1 MERKTML
8 LILMTLISCL
18 SMSAQTRIPDWF
30 FESNSGSQVGV
41 SFPAKNHHARECMAL
56 MIAVLQNRC
65 VQANCLED
73 AVISGKDTIE
83 DAVISGKDIRANY
96 SFVEHSFSYQLED
109 SHVNDNDEEFFKIK
123 ITEGNDCNINIAYA
137 QDFKTLEDNSL
148 HIDIQCL
155 IELETEPG
163 LKSVLRYDY
172 KHSHLSNEL
181 KHRLEFI
188 SCTPQGETYILN
200 TDIDKA
206 NDASYKYQNCR
217 MPIDFSLSTSCEN
230 SLFVALL
237 KIILQGEM
245 KYIYPIG
252 MKDNHLY
259 FLYY

>member
-1 MERKTML
+1 MKRIA
-8 LILMTLISCL
+8 LILVTLFSCL

-41 SFPAKNHHARECMAL
+41 SFPAENHHARECMAL
-56 MIAVLQNRC
+56 MIAVLQNRY

-73 AVISGKDTIE
+73 AVISVKDTIE
-83 DAVISGKDIRANY
+83 DAVISRIDALARDFY
-96 SFVEHSFSYQLED
+96 QCSFSYRLEN
-109 SHVNDNDEEFFKIK
+109 SHVNDNDEEFFKFK
-123 ITEGNDCNINIAYA
+123 ITEGNDCNINIVYEY
-137 QDFKTLEDNSL
+137 FIETLEDNSL
-148 HIDIQCL
+148 HINIQCL

-163 LKSVLRYDY
+163 LKSVLLYEY
-172 KHSHLSNEL
+172 KHSDQSNEL

-188 SCTPQGETYILN
+188 SCTPQGETYIMN

-217 MPIDFSLSTSCEN
+217 MPIDFSLSASCEN
-230 SLFVALL
+230 SLFVTLL
-237 KIILQGEM
+237 QIILQGEM
-245 KYIYPIG
+245 KCIYPIG

>member
-1 MERKTML
+1 
-8 LILMTLISCL
+8 MTLFSCL
-18 SMSAQTRIPDWF
+18 FMSAQTRIPDWF

-41 SFPAKNHHARECMAL
+41 SFPAENHHARECMAL
-56 MIAVLQNRC
+56 MIALLQNRC
-65 VQANCLED
+65 VQANCHEN
-73 AVISGKDTIE
+73 
-83 DAVISGKDIRANY
+83 AVISGKDIRAIH
-96 SFVEHSFSYQLED
+96 SFVDQCSFSYRLED

-123 ITEGNDCNINIAYA
+123 ITEGNDCNINIAYDK
-137 QDFKTLEDNSL
+137 DFKTLEDNSL

-163 LKSVLRYDY
+163 LKSVLLYDY

-181 KHRLEFI
+181 KHRLTFM
-188 SCTPQGETYILN
+188 SCTPQGETYILS

-217 MPIDFSLSTSCEN
+217 TPIDFSLSTSCEN

-237 KIILQGEM
+237 QIILQGEM
-245 KYIYPIG
+245 KCVYPIG
-252 MKDNHLY
+252 MKDNHVH